1 MELQDQL
8 AVVTGAASGIGRATA
23 HALAA
28 LGAHVVVADI
38 DRDGGEKTV
47 AALREHG
54 ARGEFLP
61 IDMTDPASIAAF
73 ADALHAR
80 RLAAAVDLDR
90 ALGGGLTPT
99 APTNTDPAL
108 AKAPTP

>member
-1 MELQDQL
+1 MTQLDVLAAQQPLLQLEQQL
-8 AVVTGAASGIGRATA
+8 A
-23 HALAA
+23 
-28 LGAHVVVADI
+28 
-38 DRDGGEKTV
+38 
-47 AALREHG
+47 
-54 ARGEFLP
+54 
-61 IDMTDPASIAAF
+61 
-73 ADALHAR
+73 ALHAR